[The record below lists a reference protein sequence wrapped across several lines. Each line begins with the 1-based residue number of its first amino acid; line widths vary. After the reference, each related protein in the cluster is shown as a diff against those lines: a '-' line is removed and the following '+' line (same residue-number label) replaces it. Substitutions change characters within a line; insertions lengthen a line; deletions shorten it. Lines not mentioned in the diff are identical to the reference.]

1 MTNTLESVMV
11 ESSSIYSAE
20 YNSVDN
26 TMLLYFN
33 NESIYRYHKVPL
45 FYWRGLF
52 DASSKGKFINKF
64 IVKKFSFEKLS

>member
-11 ESSSIYSAE
+11 ESSAIYSAE

-33 NESIYRYHKVPL
+33 NEGIYKYHNVPR

-52 DASSKGKFINKF
+52 DSSSKGKFINKF
-64 IVKKFSFEKLS
+64 VLNKFSFDKLS

>member
-33 NESIYRYHKVPL
+33 NESIYKYHEVPL

>member
-11 ESSSIYSAE
+11 DSSSIYSAE

-33 NESIYRYHKVPL
+33 NESIYRYHEVPL

>member
-33 NESIYRYHKVPL
+33 NESIYKYHEVPL

-64 IVKKFSFEKLS
+64 IVKKFSFEKLG